1 MSPAFNVHV
10 DPHPVNMHWTFSH
23 VDEPEKLSESLT
35 NIVINSVIQPLVSGD
50 GIRNKQSKA
59 NLYELLKS
67 TSSSHSSEE
76 LGKILGK
83 CPTTK
88 SMVLLEGNM
97 IGSNCSS
104 CRQILSVASAAG
116 DNTRSSHIT
125 HVTAPSEGEIQILFV
140 DHQKFMFFFERVAEL
155 YICHRSYKPSD
166 VHSAFSVV
174 PRKHRLSST
183 TLLAFPDCHRA
194 QQLVDQIR
202 QRNHGLCF
210 LKLSIAIEWLKS

>member
-140 DHQKFMFFFERVAEL
+140 DHQFM
-155 YICHRSYKPSD
+155 Y
-166 VHSAFSVV
+166 
-174 PRKHRLSST
+174 
-183 TLLAFPDCHRA
+183 
-194 QQLVDQIR
+194 Q
-202 QRNHGLCF
+202 
-210 LKLSIAIEWLKS
+210 